1 MAQSTAQTVCMKMAD
16 LRVKA
21 AGPEDGLAEGEFIAY
36 ASVFGNVDSYG
47 DIVDDT
53 AFDRTLAEWQEKG
66 DTIPVLWGHD
76 MWDPFNNIGGVKE
89 ATIVKMD
96 SEEKADGDKPGL
108 KVHAALDLENPT
120 AAQVYRLV
128 KGRRTTKMSFA
139 YAVRDQQDAEDGNHL
154 KDVDL
159 FEVSVVQVPA
169 NEEAEILAVKSAAG
183 RLIKAGRVLS
193 AKNETA
199 LREARDAISSVL
211 DALDSQ
217 SGSGEEEDGK
227 AAAAAGTQQP
237 AASEKTAAKPGAS
250 DEDPSGDK
258 SSVPGEE
265 PKSGSSVDDA
275 LEMEFLLTAATI
287 AGKD

>member
-1 MAQSTAQTVCMKMAD
+1 
-16 LRVKA
+16 
-21 AGPEDGLAEGEFIAY
+21 
-36 ASVFGNVDSYG
+36 
-47 DIVDDT
+47 
-53 AFDRTLAEWQEKG
+53 
-66 DTIPVLWGHD
+66 
-76 MWDPFNNIGGVKE
+76 
-89 ATIVKMD
+89 
-96 SEEKADGDKPGL
+96 
-108 KVHAALDLENPT
+108 
-120 AAQVYRLV
+120 
-128 KGRRTTKMSFA
+128 MSFA

>member
-1 MAQSTAQTVCMKMAD
+1 MTDVRVKMAD
-16 LRVKA
+16 LRVKS
-21 AGPEDGLAEGEFIAY
+21 AGPEDGLGEGEFIAY

-47 DIVDDT
+47 DVVQDS
-53 AFDRTLAEWQEKG
+53 AFDRTLSEWSAKG

-89 ATIVKMD
+89 ATIIKQ
-96 SEEKADGDKPGL
+96 SEEKADGEKAGF
-108 KVHAALDLENPT
+108 KVHAQLDLENPT

-139 YAVRDQQDAEDGNHL
+139 YAVKDGTENDHGGLDL

-169 NEEAEILAVKSAAG
+169 NEEAEILAVKSAAT

-193 AKNETA
+193 SKNETA
-199 LREARDAISSVL
+199 LRQARDAIDSVL
-211 DALDSQ
+211 VALDSQ
-217 SGSGEEEDGK
+217 SESGGEEDGK
-227 AAAAAGTQQP
+227 QGTQQQQ
-237 AASEKTAAKPGAS
+237 ASGSSTTANGGAS
-250 DEDPSGDK
+250 AEDPATGNA
-258 SSVPGEE
+258 SVSPEE
-265 PKSGSSVDDA
+265 PKSAPSVEAWDT
-275 LEMEFLLTAATI
+275 EFSFYATAF

>member
-1 MAQSTAQTVCMKMAD
+1 MAKSIAQTVCVKMAD

-53 AFDRTLAEWQEKG
+53 AFDRTLSEWEEKG

-89 ATIVKMD
+89 ATIVKTA
-96 SEEKADGDKPGL
+96 EAKADGDKPGL

-139 YAVRDQQDAEDGNHL
+139 YAVRDQQDGDDGNHL

-183 RLIKAGRVLS
+183 RLLKAGRVLS
-193 AKNETA
+193 RKNETA
-199 LREARDAISSVL
+199 LREARDAIDSVL
-211 DALDSQ
+211 VAIDSQ
-217 SGSGEEEDGK
+217 EPDPEEDGSK
-227 AAAAAGTQQP
+227 GTQQET
-237 AASEKTAAKPGAS
+237 SGQTAANASVPAEEPSQANAGAS
-250 DEDPSGDK
+250 A
-258 SSVPGEE
+258 EE
-265 PKSGSSVDDA
+265 PKSAPSVDVWGA
-275 LEMEFLLTAATI
+275 EFDFYSTAF

>member
-47 DIVDDT
+47 DVVKDT
-53 AFDRTLAEWQEKG
+53 FFDRTLEEWKAKG
-66 DTIPVLWGHD
+66 DVIPVLWGHD
-76 MWDPFNNIGGVKE
+76 MWDPFNNIGGVKQ
-89 ATIVKMD
+89 ATIIKE
-96 SEEKADGDKPGL
+96 SEEKADGEKPGL
-108 KVHAALDLENPT
+108 KIHAALDLENPT

-139 YAVRDQQDAEDGNHL
+139 YAVTDGEENEHGGLDL
-154 KDVDL
+154 KDGDL

-169 NEEAEILAVKSAAG
+169 NEEAEILAVKSAAT
-183 RLIKAGRVLS
+183 RLLKAGRVLS

-199 LREARDAISSVL
+199 LRDARDAIDSVL
-211 DALDSQ
+211 AALDAQ
-217 SGSGEEEDGK
+217 SEDGK
-227 AAAAAGTQQP
+227 AASAAGTQQP
-237 AASEKTAAKPGAS
+237 AASEKTAAKLGAS

-265 PKSGSSVDDA
+265 PKSRSSVDDA